1 MPSRTA
7 CDLKPETVKV
17 LSEHKNIVGLK
28 EAVDD
33 IERIKE
39 LVKISK
45 KHENF
50 SILSGDDPTFAN
62 ALSIGRCSWC
72 YFCCCKYY
80 T

>member
-7 CDLKPETVKV
+7 CDLKPETVSV

-39 LVKISK
+39 LVKIS
-45 KHENF
+45 NNSSDF
-50 SILSGDDPTFAN
+50 AILSGDDPTFID
-62 ALSIGRCSWC
+62 ALIEGAHG
-72 YFCCCKYY
+72 
-80 T
+80 

>member
-7 CDLKPETVKV
+7 CDLKPETVSI

-45 KHENF
+45 NSSNF
-50 SILSGDDPTFAN
+50 AILFLVMILPFECFDR
-62 ALSIGRCSWC
+62 RCSRSNI
-72 YFCCCKYY
+72 CCS
-80 T
+80 